1 MAKNSN
7 NPKAEKM
14 VIGLP
19 SIPVPSGPVE
29 CLGMTFPSDTER
41 RKYAHICYGEV
52 RHRRKAMVITMPQ
65 KRLLRVHQKS
75 QAQ

>member
-7 NPKAEKM
+7 NPKPGQM
-14 VIGLP
+14 VMGLP
-19 SIPVPSGPVE
+19 SIPVPTGPVE
-29 CLGMTFPSDTER
+29 SLGMMFPSDTER
-41 RKYAHICYGEV
+41 RKYAHKCYGEV